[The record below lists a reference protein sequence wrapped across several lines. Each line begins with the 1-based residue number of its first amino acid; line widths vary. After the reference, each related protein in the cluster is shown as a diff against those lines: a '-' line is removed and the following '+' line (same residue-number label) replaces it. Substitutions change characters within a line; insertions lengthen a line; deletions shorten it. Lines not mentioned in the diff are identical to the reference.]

1 MFVQSSLTNI
11 CSFNVVHLRCCGHY
25 STFVGK
31 NRRSGRLL
39 LFCFLKNAVLA
50 LQILCMMGM
59 WQYRRKLAYAWT
71 DRWASS
77 AFLCS
82 FVLMSLFLEHTD
94 YTGMRSLVL
103 ARDDIT
109 NDAMLSF
116 LAGTRNLMKII
127 VSRFKLREVQLRI
140 IEFYFE

>member
-1 MFVQSSLTNI
+1 MYVQASLMNI
-11 CSFNVVHLRCCGHY
+11 CSFNVVHLWCDEYLLYFCK
-25 STFVGK
+25 K
-31 NRRSGRLL
+31 NRICGYLL

-50 LQILCMMGM
+50 LQILCMMDM

-127 VSRFKLREVQLRI
+127 VSRFKLREA
-140 IEFYFE
+140 